1 MAIQRMAGDELFANV
16 QQQMRQ
22 DAAQNQRMVSIMERQ
37 RRRDM
42 AAARGQIVPFTDADI
57 I

>member
-42 AAARGQIVPFTDADI
+42 AAAKGQIIPFSDADI

>member
-22 DAAQNQRMVSIMERQ
+22 DAAQNQRMVAIMERQ

-42 AAARGQIVPFTDADI
+42 AAARGQVIPFSDADI

>member
-22 DAAQNQRMVSIMERQ
+22 DAAQNQRMVAIMERQ

-42 AAARGQIVPFTDADI
+42 AAARGQIIPFSDADI